1 MSSRDRT
8 ELEMIFK
15 EILGSDNV
23 YFSPPAKI
31 HLHFPCII
39 YKLKGINTRTADNI
53 NYAKFR
59 QYDIQLIDENPD
71 SPFVDKI
78 LDIPRTRQEG
88 TPYSVDHLMHY
99 NFSIIF

>member
-1 MSSRDRT
+1 MNNRNRV
-8 ELEMIFK
+8 ELGMIFK

-31 HLHFPCII
+31 HLSYPCII
-39 YKLKGINTRTADNI
+39 YKLKSIHTKGADNM
-53 NYAKFR
+53 NYARFR